1 MGRARTTA
9 TGYANGLIFICIM
22 LGTGPTLDVHQWRVH
37 RVEHCKAWKGAG
49 AVNYFISPSVDT
61 HGLSAEY

>member
-1 MGRARTTA
+1 MGWARITV
-9 TGYANGLIFICIM
+9 TGYANGFIFMIIM
-22 LGTGPTLDVHQWRVH
+22 FATGPTLDVHQWRVH

-61 HGLSAEY
+61 HDLSAEY